1 MYDAHHRRWRAHRV
15 SASARSIAF
24 DRALA
29 IDDALA
35 TLMANRAP
43 EATTVPF
50 LPWKHL
56 TQGPPTECVR
66 NALPS
71 DSCAQPVP
79 QSCDQRRTKTGCYL
93 PCRCKNRSFSQ
104 SQGNAR
110 GRGARSVVD
119 SGAMQLPSTDV
130 RRALVSAY
138 AQVSERLSLLEG
150 SRPLVLPNGEFFP
163 DVFTADEASVQR
175 LLDRM
180 LEHAGL
186 SDMAVVAKFWS
197 EDEDDARCGTGAC
210 GSCGPA
216 HAERQSIERLVD
228 AGEFWQVN
236 VLPGEAK
243 QPIALSSALC
253 RAVALAVLREADSP
267 PTNME
272 LDLAVD
278 LTAVALGFGMLVL
291 EGSHIYRKSCGG
303 PSIARVTA
311 LGPTELAL
319 AVALS
324 AAVQGQSL
332 RKVSKYLS
340 PTQQEA
346 FAEAK
351 AWADSNA
358 SLSALLRA
366 SPERVANGEFE
377 LKEPSSWLGR
387 WLGGK
392 ARRAPTP
399 DRASTIEELEA
410 ALQGSV
416 APQIAPKAR
425 DPQFEEI
432 RRLVDEALSE

>member
-1 MYDAHHRRWRAHRV
+1 M
-15 SASARSIAF
+15 
-24 DRALA
+24 
-29 IDDALA
+29 
-35 TLMANRAP
+35 
-43 EATTVPF
+43 E
-50 LPWKHL
+50 
-56 TQGPPTECVR
+56 
-66 NALPS
+66 
-71 DSCAQPVP
+71 
-79 QSCDQRRTKTGCYL
+79 
-93 PCRCKNRSFSQ
+93 
-104 SQGNAR
+104 
-110 GRGARSVVD
+110 
-119 SGAMQLPSTDV
+119 LPSTDV

-138 AQVSERLSLLEG
+138 AQVSQRLGLLEG
-150 SRPLVLPNGEFFP
+150 S
-163 DVFTADEASVQR
+163 R

-186 SDMAVVAKFWS
+186 SDMAIVAKFWS
-197 EDEDDARCGTGAC
+197 EGDDDASCGTGAC

-216 HAERQSIERLVD
+216 QAEPESVERLVD

-236 VLPGEAK
+236 VLPGETK
-243 QPIALSSALC
+243 QPVALSSALC

-267 PTNME
+267 PANMD

-278 LTAVALGFGMLVL
+278 LTAVALGFGVLLL

-324 AAVQGQSL
+324 AAVHHQSL
-332 RKVSKYLS
+332 RKVGKYLS

-358 SLSALLRA
+358 SLSARLRA
-366 SPERVANGEFE
+366 HPERVANGEFE

-387 WLGGK
+387 WLGSK
-392 ARRAPTP
+392 ARRAPTA
-399 DRASTIEELEA
+399 DTASTIEELEA
-410 ALQGSV
+410 ALQGTV
-416 APQIAPKAR
+416 APKNVPKAR
-425 DPQFEEI
+425 DPQLEEI